1 MKWCLTQGTDE
12 SLVKW
17 VASKGSGNI
26 AGADPAL
33 IGAQDWLDW
42 DKAFEEGGVEFLP
55 IENLIDKVWTED
67 NGRPEPQYKVIDT

>member
-1 MKWCLTQGTDE
+1 M
-12 SLVKW
+12 KW

-26 AGADPAL
+26 AGADPTL

-42 DKAFEEGGVEFLP
+42 EKAFEEEGVEFLP